1 MMAALLHPFGPL
13 PLALPSCQ
21 SEEWKGWPLTS
32 SLSSVHTL
40 SPPVT
45 YLSVSSGDRELTR
58 WRAREGVG
66 VGARQWPRD
75 GMCVRDGWVSGFHVE
90 PNHLITL
97 SLPFLSTVSLSPFIL
112 GFGRERWSNEELVSW
127 CPRPDGGRNSTN
139 LCSRSFHSLLSLRS
153 HIQTNEDWH
162 DGGDEGRRE
171 EWYGESEWERTVS
184 SSLPSSLPHLY
195 LRSSPSIPSI
205 IHTFPYHISSKPSI
219 LETEEIVREEGGN
232 GGNGRERSGNRWMRF
247 LLFAFIVSFLSPH
260 FARLSSPFHLL
271 RLVGRGGMVRER
283 RW

>member
-1 MMAALLHPFGPL
+1 M
-13 PLALPSCQ
+13 
-21 SEEWKGWPLTS
+21 SEG
-32 SLSSVHTL
+32 
-40 SPPVT
+40 SPPIHFQAYQSSTVDREGPSLVSLHSSSFLST
-45 YLSVSSGDRELTR
+45 HLSVSSSIDSSEMRWETKRRDSAWGREKGQECEVTR
-58 WRAREGVG
+58 WKEWPVSSLTLPSLWVG
-66 VGARQWPRD
+66 
-75 GMCVRDGWVSGFHVE
+75 
-90 PNHLITL
+90 
-97 SLPFLSTVSLSPFIL
+97 
-112 GFGRERWSNEELVSW
+112 LVH
-127 CPRPDGGRNSTN
+127 C
-139 LCSRSFHSLLSLRS
+139 
-153 HIQTNEDWH
+153 I